1 MDSRR
6 LAAGILSDDNRVPNA
21 PLGTRFF
28 CGEDMAISI
37 LTSDQHRS
45 IAVDTRARPE
55 YGDAVN
61 RAAALS
67 AEFNELHRE
76 FPLLLRKT
84 DEAPGFIAHAILGFE
99 KDENLFVE
107 GERWISTFIPAT
119 LARGPFS
126 LGYIRGADGG
136 DAPADA
142 KPELRIMIDEQHPR
156 LRADGQPVFL
166 PLGGE
171 SPYLDGIKRV
181 LQTVDAGLR
190 ADHVLYREVVA
201 MDLLEEVKIEISVFP
216 ELRYD
221 FSGYHTI
228 NQQKLAALDA
238 EQLLR
243 LHRVGLL
250 GLVYFLVS
258 SLGNFQKLVNLKI
271 ARLQSA

>member
-1 MDSRR
+1 MT
-6 LAAGILSDDNRVPNA
+6 L
-21 PLGTRFF
+21 
-28 CGEDMAISI
+28 SI

-55 YGDAVN
+55 YGDTVN
-61 RAAALS
+61 RAVALS

-84 DEAPGFIAHAILGFE
+84 EEAPGFVAHAILGFE

-107 GERWISTFIPAT
+107 GDRWTSAYIPAT

-126 LGYIRGADGG
+126 LGYIRAEEGD
-136 DAPADA
+136 DAPAG
-142 KPELRIMIDEQHPR
+142 LRAGMKIMIDEQHPR

-171 SPYLDGIKRV
+171 TPYLQGIKRI

-190 ADHVLYREVVA
+190 ADRLLYHELVA
-201 MDLLEEVKIEISVFP
+201 MDLLEEVAIQISVFP

-221 FSGYHTI
+221 FSSYYSI
-228 NQQKLAALDA
+228 NQERLKALDDG
-238 EQLLR
+238 QVVR
-243 LHRVGLL
+243 LHRFGML
-250 GLVYFLVS
+250 GLVYFLIS

>member
-1 MDSRR
+1 MALS
-6 LAAGILSDDNRVPNA
+6 ILS
-21 PLGTRFF
+21 
-28 CGEDMAISI
+28 
-37 LTSDQHRS
+37 SDQHRS

-61 RAAALS
+61 RAIALS

-99 KDENLFVE
+99 KDENLFVV
-107 GERWISTFIPAT
+107 GDRWISTFIPAT

-126 LGYIRGADGG
+126 LGYIRAEKG
-136 DAPADA
+136 DAAA
-142 KPELRIMIDEQHPR
+142 AGINIMLDEQHPR
-156 LRADGQPVFL
+156 LRAGGEPVFL
-166 PLGGE
+166 PLGGDT
-171 SPYLDGIKRV
+171 PYLEGIKRV
-181 LQTVDAGLR
+181 LQTVDTGLR
-190 ADHVLYREVVA
+190 ADRLLYRELVA
-201 MDLLEEVKIEISVFP
+201 MELLEEVKIEISVFP

-228 NQQKLAALDA
+228 NQQKLAALNA
-238 EQLLR
+238 GQLLR
-243 LHRVGLL
+243 LHGQGLL
-250 GLVYFLVS
+250 GPIYFLIS

>member
-1 MDSRR
+1 
-6 LAAGILSDDNRVPNA
+6 
-21 PLGTRFF
+21 
-28 CGEDMAISI
+28 MAISI
-37 LTSDQHRS
+37 LSNDQHRS

-55 YGDAVN
+55 YGDVVN
-61 RAAALS
+61 RAIALS

-84 DEAPGFIAHAILGFE
+84 HEAPGFVAHAILGFE

-107 GERWISTFIPAT
+107 GDRWITTFIPAT

-126 LGYIRGADGG
+126 LGYIRAEDGG
-136 DAPADA
+136 NTPAGKKA
-142 KPELRIMIDEQHPR
+142 EMRVMIDEQHPR
-156 LRADGQPVFL
+156 LRGDGQPVFL

-171 SPYLDGIKRV
+171 TPYLQGIKRV

-190 ADHVLYREVVA
+190 ADRLLYGELVA
-201 MDLLEEVKIEISVFP
+201 MELLEEVKIEISVFA

-221 FSGYHTI
+221 FGGYYSI
-228 NQQKLAALDA
+228 NQEKLAALNG
-238 EQLLR
+238 EQLLK
-243 LHRVGLL
+243 LHRKGLL
-250 GLVYFLVS
+250 APVYFLIS

>member
-1 MDSRR
+1 M
-6 LAAGILSDDNRVPNA
+6 
-21 PLGTRFF
+21 T
-28 CGEDMAISI
+28 ISI
-37 LTSDQHRS
+37 LTSDQHRAV
-45 IAVDTRARPE
+45 AVDTRARPE
-55 YGDAVN
+55 YGDMVN
-61 RAAALS
+61 RAVALS

-84 DEAPGFIAHAILGFE
+84 NEEPGFIAHAILGFE

-107 GERWISTFIPAT
+107 GDRWTSTYVPAT

-126 LGYIRGADGG
+126 LGYIRSEEGSDK
-136 DAPADA
+136 PADL
-142 KPELRIMIDEQHPR
+142 KVMIDDQHPR

-171 SPYLDGIKRV
+171 SPYLEGIKRV

-190 ADHVLYREVVA
+190 VDRVLYRELVA
-201 MDLLEEVKIEISVFP
+201 MELLEQVNIQITVFA

-228 NQQKLAALDA
+228 NQQKLAALNG

-243 LHRVGLL
+243 LHRQGLL
-250 GLVYFLVS
+250 GPVYFLIS

-271 ARLQSA
+271 ARLQAA

>member
-1 MDSRR
+1 
-6 LAAGILSDDNRVPNA
+6 
-21 PLGTRFF
+21 
-28 CGEDMAISI
+28 MALSI

-45 IAVDTRARPE
+45 VAVDTRARPE
-55 YGDAVN
+55 YGDMVN
-61 RAAALS
+61 RAVALS

-84 DEAPGFIAHAILGFE
+84 HEEPGFVAHAILGFE

-107 GERWISTFIPAT
+107 ADRWTCAYIPAT

-126 LGYIRGADGG
+126 VGYVRGEEGNS
-136 DAPADA
+136 APAGI
-142 KPELRIMIDEQHPR
+142 KVMIDEQHPR
-156 LRADGQPVFL
+156 LRPDGQPVFL

-171 SPYLDGIKRV
+171 TPYLEGIKRV

-190 ADHVLYREVVA
+190 ADRLLYRELVA
-201 MDLLEEVKIEISVFP
+201 MDLLEEVKIEISVFA

-228 NQQKLAALDA
+228 NQEKLAALNG

-243 LHRVGLL
+243 LHRLGLL

>member
-1 MDSRR
+1 
-6 LAAGILSDDNRVPNA
+6 
-21 PLGTRFF
+21 
-28 CGEDMAISI
+28 MALSI

-55 YGDAVN
+55 YGDTVN
-61 RAAALS
+61 RAVALS

-84 DEAPGFIAHAILGFE
+84 DEAPGFVAHAILGFE

-107 GERWISTFIPAT
+107 GERWTTTFIPAT

-126 LGYIRGADGG
+126 LGYIRAEEGG
-136 DAPADA
+136 DAPAGV
-142 KPELRIMIDEQHPR
+142 KVMIDEQHPR

-171 SPYLDGIKRV
+171 TPYLQGIKRV

-190 ADHVLYREVVA
+190 ADRVLYAELVA
-201 MDLLEEVKIEISVFP
+201 MGLLEEVQIQISVFP

-221 FSGYHTI
+221 FAGYHSI
-228 NQQKLAALDA
+228 NQEKLAALDA

-243 LHRVGLL
+243 LHRLGLL
-250 GLVYFLVS
+250 ALVYFLIS

>member
-1 MDSRR
+1 
-6 LAAGILSDDNRVPNA
+6 
-21 PLGTRFF
+21 
-28 CGEDMAISI
+28 MALSI

-55 YGDAVN
+55 YGDTVN
-61 RAAALS
+61 RAVALS

-84 DEAPGFIAHAILGFE
+84 DEAPGFVAHAILGFE

-107 GERWISTFIPAT
+107 GDRWTTTYIPAT

-126 LGYIRGADGG
+126 LGYVRAEDGD
-136 DAPADA
+136 DAP
-142 KPELRIMIDEQHPR
+142 PGLRVMLDEQHPR

-171 SPYLDGIKRV
+171 TPYLQGIKRV

-190 ADHVLYREVVA
+190 ADRVLYGELTA
-201 MDLLEEVKIEISVFP
+201 MDLLEEVKIQISVFP

-221 FSGYHTI
+221 FSGYHSI
-228 NQQKLAALDA
+228 NQERLAALDA
-238 EQLLR
+238 EQVFR
-243 LHRVGLL
+243 LHRLGLL
-250 GLVYFLVS
+250 GLVYFLIS

>member
-1 MDSRR
+1 
-6 LAAGILSDDNRVPNA
+6 
-21 PLGTRFF
+21 
-28 CGEDMAISI
+28 MALTI

-55 YGDAVN
+55 YGDTVN
-61 RAAALS
+61 RAVALS

-84 DEAPGFIAHAILGFE
+84 DETPGFVAHAILGFE
-99 KDENLFVE
+99 KDENLFIE
-107 GERWISTFIPAT
+107 RDRWITTFIPAT

-126 LGYIRGADGG
+126 LGYIRPEHGE
-136 DAPADA
+136 DAPAA
-142 KPELRIMIDEQHPR
+142 TQPGMKIMIDEQHPR

-171 SPYLDGIKRV
+171 TPYLQGIKRV

-190 ADHVLYREVVA
+190 ADRVLYGELVA
-201 MDLLEEVKIEISVFP
+201 MGLIEEVNIQISVFP

-221 FSGYHTI
+221 FAGYHSI
-228 NQQKLAALDA
+228 NQEKFAALDA

-243 LHRVGLL
+243 LHRLGLL
-250 GLVYFLVS
+250 ALVYFLIS
-258 SLGNFQKLVNLKI
+258 SLGNFQRLVNLKI

>member
-1 MDSRR
+1 M
-6 LAAGILSDDNRVPNA
+6 
-21 PLGTRFF
+21 T
-28 CGEDMAISI
+28 ISI

-55 YGDAVN
+55 YGDTVN
-61 RAAALS
+61 RAIALS

-84 DEAPGFIAHAILGFE
+84 NEEPGFVAHAILGFE

-107 GERWISTFIPAT
+107 GDRWISTAIPAT

-126 LGYIRGADGG
+126 LGFIRAEDG
-136 DAPADA
+136 DNAPAGI
-142 KPELRIMIDEQHPR
+142 KVMIDDQHPR

-171 SPYLDGIKRV
+171 SPYLESIKRV

-190 ADHVLYREVVA
+190 VDRLLYRELVA
-201 MDLLEEVKIEISVFP
+201 MDLLAEVKIQISVFP

-228 NQQKLAALDA
+228 DQEKLAALGGD
-238 EQLLR
+238 QLLR
-243 LHRVGLL
+243 LHRLGLL
-250 GLVYFLVS
+250 GPVYFLVS

>member
-1 MDSRR
+1 
-6 LAAGILSDDNRVPNA
+6 
-21 PLGTRFF
+21 
-28 CGEDMAISI
+28 MAISI

-55 YGDAVN
+55 YGDTVN
-61 RAAALS
+61 RAVALS

-76 FPLLLRKT
+76 YPLLLRKT
-84 DEAPGFIAHAILGFE
+84 DEAPGFVAHAILGFE

-107 GERWISTFIPAT
+107 GDRWISTFIPAT

-126 LGYIRGADGG
+126 LGYVRGEEKA
-136 DAPADA
+136 
-142 KPELRIMIDEQHPR
+142 ELRVMIDEQHPR

-171 SPYLDGIKRV
+171 SPYLEGIKRV

-190 ADHVLYREVVA
+190 IDRLLYRELVA
-201 MDLLEEVKIEISVFP
+201 MDLLEEVKIEILVFA

-221 FSGYHTI
+221 FSGYYSI
-228 NQQKLAALDA
+228 NQEKLAALNA

-243 LHRVGLL
+243 LHRQGLL
-250 GLVYFLVS
+250 APVYFLIS
-258 SLGNFQKLVNLKI
+258 SLGNFKRLVNLKI
-271 ARLQSA
+271 ARLQSV